1 MPFAIT
7 TLIDMDRPPESH
19 HSHNSKD
26 VHEIASDER
35 VLAVVVTYQP
45 DATLAQNLQALREQV
60 SSVIVVDNGSTNIGT
75 IEVATSHTGC
85 KLIKNRSNLGIAHA
99 LNQGAAIALSEGYS
113 WLATFDQDSQV
124 TEGMVQGLLA
134 LSQTHPM
141 KNEIGVLV
149 AFHRDRTTGA
159 NYDDPRDVISDHGE
173 WMLMRTTITSGNLVS
188 TAALREAGPFDD
200 TLFIDCVDHDF
211 NMRCRQRGFLIVGAK
226 RQVLLHSLG
235 RTTQHRLLGKRI
247 ICTNHSALR
256 RYYMTRN
263 QLEVY
268 ARYAAFEP
276 LWCAQGVWRL
286 LSRSIAALIFEE
298 DRFNK
303 LNGMLKG
310 ACHFALR
317 RFGRLDNWP

>member
-1 MPFAIT
+1 MHAAV
-7 TLIDMDRPPESH
+7 S
-19 HSHNSKD
+19 SK
-26 VHEIASDER
+26 S
-35 VLAVVVTYQP
+35 VLAVVVTYDP
-45 DATLAQNLQALREQV
+45 DETLVQNLLTLREQI
-60 SSVIVVDNGSTNIGT
+60 SDVIVVDNGSTNIDA
-75 IEVATSHTGC
+75 IEVATSLADC
-85 KLIKNRSNLGIAHA
+85 KLIKNGSNLGIARA
-99 LNQGAAIALSEGYS
+99 LNQGVAIALSEGFS

-124 TEGMVQGLLA
+124 TEGMVQGLLT

-149 AFHRDRTTGA
+149 AFHRDRATGD
-159 NYDDPRDVISDHGE
+159 NYDDPRDVLSDYGD
-173 WMLMRTTITSGNLVS
+173 WTLMRTTITSGNLVS
-188 TAALREAGPFDD
+188 TAALREAGSFDD

-226 RQVLLHSLG
+226 RQILLHSLG
-235 RTTQHRLLGKRI
+235 RTTTHRLLGKRI
-247 ICTNHSALR
+247 VCSNHSALR

-276 LWCAQGVWRL
+276 VWCAQGAWRL
-286 LSRSIAALIFEE
+286 LSGSIAALIFER

-303 LNGMLKG
+303 LRGMLKG

-317 RFGRLDNWP
+317 RFGRLDDWP